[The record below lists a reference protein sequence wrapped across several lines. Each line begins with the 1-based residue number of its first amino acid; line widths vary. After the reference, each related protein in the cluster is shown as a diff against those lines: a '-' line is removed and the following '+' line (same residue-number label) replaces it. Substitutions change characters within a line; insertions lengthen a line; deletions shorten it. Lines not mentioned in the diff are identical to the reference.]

1 MALDR
6 SDLNGADKA
15 IIAALREG
23 RNIPSNLA
31 DELDYSR
38 EYVSSRL
45 KRLRE
50 HDIVENIGGGVYELI
65 EENVPTEE

>member
-6 SDLNGADKA
+6 GELNGADKA
-15 IIAALREG
+15 IIGALREG

-50 HDIVENIGGGVYELI
+50 HEIVKNIGGGVYELI
-65 EENVPTEE
+65 EENVPEKE